1 MAFLQQYMTY
11 ILGGTA
17 IVAVLSMVIGLC
29 SLASAGAL
37 KRRFRKWKSIHATAD
52 LEEVY
57 QKTLEEVDRLRNE
70 IREMQNRIDV
80 LQGQVRKKISTARVK
95 RYNAFADMGSDLS
108 FSVALLDDD
117 MDGVVLSSIYG
128 RDESRTYAKPIRSG
142 TSDYVLTEEE
152 IAVVQSGESE
162 RTQRSPVHA

>member
-1 MAFLQQYMTY
+1 MAFLQQYMEY

-17 IVAVLSMVIGLC
+17 IVALLSMIIGLC
-29 SLASAGAL
+29 SLVSTGSL
-37 KRRFRKWKSIHATAD
+37 RRRFRKWKSIHATAD
-52 LEEVY
+52 LEAVY
-57 QKTLEEVDRLRNE
+57 QQTLEEVERLRNE
-70 IREMQNRIDV
+70 LREMQNRIDV

-117 MDGVVLSSIYG
+117 KNGVVLSSIYG
-128 RDESRTYAKPIRSG
+128 RDESRTYAKPIHSG

-152 IAVVQSGESE
+152 IAVVNSDGSE
-162 RTQRSPVHA
+162 QAQRSPVHV